1 MFGRYTG
8 AGTAPPQLMPSTGGH
23 VLDEKSALAH
33 SEREARFLSTG
44 SSSTMSRFVERLE
57 ASVYSLSS
65 LRTIPSWRST
75 LSRAHKTYAK
85 IECGHDGDSDTT
97 PCPPHE
103 SGGASSSSQ
112 RSSFGNSLWN
122 NSLRRRRQ
130 GKRARSPNNVFH
142 TSLSDI
148 LARFSHA
155 MSNSTGGHHDPGT
168 TSSSSSLGAH
178 PSSSLNSHVP
188 FPTTSEESSSSTA
201 SYPSPYSADAVAAFQ
216 APRLD
221 KGDVRDAPYFDG
233 RVRCRGIFEDHIQ
246 VDFAEAAD
254 GTSTSTSTSAT
265 SVRATSKPRRLLAPL
280 RRRVSAVARSVTPT
294 RRKFPTIFHKDRRPP
309 RSVVDDDDDDPVEY
323 DIPCLAYIT
332 CLW

>member
-1 MFGRYTG
+1 MPP
-8 AGTAPPQLMPSTGGH
+8 AGGL
-23 VLDEKSALAH
+23 VDEKSESARPH
-33 SEREARFLSTG
+33 SEREARPLSSG

-75 LSRAHKTYAK
+75 LSCAHKTYAK
-85 IECGHDGDSDTT
+85 IECGHDGDSDT
-97 PCPPHE
+97 PSLPHE
-103 SGGASSSSQ
+103 CEGAPSSQ
-112 RSSFGNSLWN
+112 RSSFGNIWN

-130 GKRARSPNNVFH
+130 DRRARSPNNVFH

-155 MSNSTGGHHDPGT
+155 MSNSTSGHHGPGT
-168 TSSSSSLGAH
+168 TSSRSSGSLSAH

-188 FPTTSEESSSSTA
+188 FPSASDESSSSSSS

-216 APRLD
+216 APRRN
-221 KGDVRDAPYFDG
+221 KGGDVRDAPYFDG
-233 RVRCRGIFEDHIQ
+233 RVRYRGIFEDHIQ
-246 VDFAEAAD
+246 VDFAEAVD
-254 GTSTSTSTSAT
+254 GTSTSTNTSTSAT
-265 SVRATSKPRRLLAPL
+265 SVRGATSKPRRLLAPL

-294 RRKFPTIFHKDRRPP
+294 RRKFPTIFHKDHRRSP
-309 RSVVDDDDDDPVEY
+309 RPVVEDDDPVEY